1 MERCSVCTKYHW
13 RTYNESNLPFRH
25 NLSFLQQVVKM
36 HALRKG
42 REKAPSNKY
51 FLWMLFLMLCWKFT
65 VQTNNFWP
73 FIAASFWNSSSN
85 DSFSAP
91 SLAKLL
97 SNSRSSVG
105 CAKATKQS
113 QSDFIWETRHQQERE
128 WTVTSHN
135 DFHFGFLSVGNSA
148 DVFST
153 LFACW
158 IHFSLILCFFRMLM
172 LPAVHRSLISL

>member
-1 MERCSVCTKYHW
+1 
-13 RTYNESNLPFRH
+13 
-25 NLSFLQQVVKM
+25 
-36 HALRKG
+36 
-42 REKAPSNKY
+42 
-51 FLWMLFLMLCWKFT
+51 MLFLMLCWKFT

-91 SLAKLL
+91 SLSKLL

-135 DFHFGFLSVGNSA
+135 DFHLGFLSVGNSA

-153 LFACW
+153 SFACW

-172 LPAVHRSLISL
+172 LPAVHRSLIFSLEVDYYRVILVATSLVARWAVTCMGIYWPQEQGGGGGKKRK